1 LLTPLRPLT
10 TLAYFLIDSIGITR
24 GTTFASYF
32 HIWVAFTLSG
42 LLHGQAMALL
52 PRPRN
57 ITLFDATVGVV
68 QFFIWQALAITLE
81 DFAQYLWRQSGQKI
95 ERLGRLRYIMGYL
108 WVVCSM
114 WISLPWAADVMMRLK
129 LTEESFLGFTVFGP
143 WVNKMVPLPP
153 VY

>member
-1 LLTPLRPLT
+1 
-10 TLAYFLIDSIGITR
+10 
-24 GTTFASYF
+24 
-32 HIWVAFTLSG
+32 
-42 LLHGQAMALL
+42 MALL

-68 QFFIWQALAITLE
+68 QFFVWQALAITLE